1 MSVTTFPP
9 LKVRL
14 SETKADADSSG
25 KVENNGEIFRDRG
38 T

>member
-1 MSVTTFPP
+1 MSVITFPP

-14 SETKADADSSG
+14 SETKADADSSR
-25 KVENNGEIFRDRG
+25 KIFRGLG